1 MVLLRIKPNQML
13 RLLNLTGNFTSTWPG
28 SQKAGRFE
36 MVLRDVGWILGML
49 NAFLI
54 LLALF
59 YADYY
64 YINGKDVVTL
74 MKPLC
79 ETATLIDVI
88 LALILCR
95 FKRTSLQKL
104 MEEVEEFIKNCN
116 TEEEAIMQKYIDHS
130 TISTTMAASNVAAA
144 IAFSFTPFFTEN
156 DVPGDA
162 MFPFDLKSLFVKIPI
177 YILDMILLF
186 QTALCVC
193 VDFMIAMLMWYSA
206 TKLEILGLKLENAA
220 DKYKLIDCAKEHQ
233 KILKQHE
240 PINVELQFIC
250 MMIASYQRLYVTAL
264 PADDLKEMSMKLAT
278 SAYSSKW
285 FEDSSKMAI
294 DVHIIILRSQ
304 KPILISMGGL
314 LPNLTLEYYANIL
327 EEEEFKT
334 MIKISAERAILFLKA
349 SVILT
354 ACWPPSPKA
363 TRSHI
368 ILFELSWYV
377 LFANALFLLFPLINA
392 IYENRT
398 NSIVMTKSI
407 CLFCAVAQITFKMI
421 LCRLER
427 SRFQSLLFDLE
438 KSCKIETSQEKVV
451 FERYINKCKYIHL
464 LYTSLCY
471 LTAIIVICSPLY
483 TYQRFPTNAKYPF
496 SVDHSPIR
504 EIIFLHQ
511 TLVGLQVSAGM
522 CIDCQLAALL
532 WYVGAKFEVLSKNI
546 REFKKVKELNACLK
560 KHQEILRYAAETKD
574 VILHLILT
582 TTLTTT
588 MGIIFAG
595 LNIVDQQSTA
605 VKIQYVFIVCVAS
618 TELLISAWPA
628 DNLINTSSNISWDVY
643 NSNWL
648 KTNPCVRRNLVQCIM
663 RSQKFETIHVGKLK
677 MPFCL
682 QYYASFLTS
691 SFSYFTTLRAVLG
704 KE

>member
-1 MVLLRIKPNQML
+1 
-13 RLLNLTGNFTSTWPG
+13 
-28 SQKAGRFE
+28 
-36 MVLRDVGWILGML
+36 
-49 NAFLI
+49 
-54 LLALF
+54 
-59 YADYY
+59 
-64 YINGKDVVTL
+64 
-74 MKPLC
+74 
-79 ETATLIDVI
+79 
-88 LALILCR
+88 
-95 FKRTSLQKL
+95 
-104 MEEVEEFIKNCN
+104 
-116 TEEEAIMQKYIDHS
+116 
-130 TISTTMAASNVAAA
+130 
-144 IAFSFTPFFTEN
+144 
-156 DVPGDA
+156 
-162 MFPFDLKSLFVKIPI
+162 
-177 YILDMILLF
+177 
-186 QTALCVC
+186 
-193 VDFMIAMLMWYSA
+193 
-206 TKLEILGLKLENAA
+206 
-220 DKYKLIDCAKEHQ
+220 
-233 KILKQHE
+233 
-240 PINVELQFIC
+240 
-250 MMIASYQRLYVTAL
+250 
-264 PADDLKEMSMKLAT
+264 
-278 SAYSSKW
+278 
-285 FEDSSKMAI
+285 
-294 DVHIIILRSQ
+294 
-304 KPILISMGGL
+304 
-314 LPNLTLEYYANIL
+314 
-327 EEEEFKT
+327 

-398 NSIVMTKSI
+398 DSIVMTKSI

-438 KSCKIETSQEKVV
+438 KSCKIETSQEKIV

-546 REFKKVKELNACLK
+546 RGFKKVKELNACLK

>member
-177 YILDMILLF
+177 YILDTILLF

-220 DKYKLIDCAKEHQ
+220 DKYKLKDCAKEHQ
-233 KILKQHE
+233 KILNFISETQKVIQTLLFKTNVTMGATAIGATFSLLHHE

-314 LPNLTLEYYANIL
+314 LPNLTLEYYANVRNNNQL
-327 EEEEFKT
+327 
-334 MIKISAERAILFLKA
+334 ISIRK
-349 SVILT
+349 
-354 ACWPPSPKA
+354 
-363 TRSHI
+363 
-368 ILFELSWYV
+368 
-377 LFANALFLLFPLINA
+377 
-392 IYENRT
+392 
-398 NSIVMTKSI
+398 
-407 CLFCAVAQITFKMI
+407 
-421 LCRLER
+421 
-427 SRFQSLLFDLE
+427 
-438 KSCKIETSQEKVV
+438 
-451 FERYINKCKYIHL
+451 IHL
-464 LYTSLCY
+464 
-471 LTAIIVICSPLY
+471 II
-483 TYQRFPTNAKYPF
+483 
-496 SVDHSPIR
+496 
-504 EIIFLHQ
+504 
-511 TLVGLQVSAGM
+511 
-522 CIDCQLAALL
+522 
-532 WYVGAKFEVLSKNI
+532 
-546 REFKKVKELNACLK
+546 
-560 KHQEILRYAAETKD
+560 
-574 VILHLILT
+574 
-582 TTLTTT
+582 
-588 MGIIFAG
+588 
-595 LNIVDQQSTA
+595 
-605 VKIQYVFIVCVAS
+605 
-618 TELLISAWPA
+618 
-628 DNLINTSSNISWDVY
+628 
-643 NSNWL
+643 
-648 KTNPCVRRNLVQCIM
+648 
-663 RSQKFETIHVGKLK
+663 
-677 MPFCL
+677 
-682 QYYASFLTS
+682 
-691 SFSYFTTLRAVLG
+691 
-704 KE
+704 